1 MIDSYFNSIEQVIDG
16 FDIIERSEI
25 KKQKINN
32 SFGIIEGIL
41 VFKNGILDFLEV
53 VRLFDN
59 HDISKK
65 KYKYH
70 FRRFDNSMVFR
81 YDNIPHY
88 PKISTFP
95 HHKHEKNIIIESEE
109 PELIWV
115 LKEIKTYIT
124 NE

>member
-1 MIDSYFNSIEQVIDG
+1 MIDGYFNSLEQVIDG
-16 FDIIERSEI
+16 FDIIESSEI

-32 SFGIIEGIL
+32 SFGIIEGRL

-53 VRLFDN
+53 VRVFDN
-59 HDISKK
+59 HNISKK

-81 YDNIPHY
+81 YDNTPHY

-95 HHKHEKNIIIESEE
+95 HHKHEKNIIIKSEE

-115 LKEIKTYIT
+115 IQEIKNIT